1 MGETIK
7 IRISEKSEAY
17 LPRVIEAARKIEAE
31 IESGAESTEENGV
44 FYIKMIADE
53 LGISRE
59 LVIQI
64 IREVLESADINE
76 NTK

>member
-7 IRISEKSEAY
+7 IRISRKSAEY
-17 LPRVIEAARKIEAE
+17 LPRVIEAARKIEAK

-64 IREVLESADINE
+64 IREVLDSADTNE
-76 NTK
+76 NNI